1 MRNRFHALCPYFAM
15 FPESFA
21 EHWIERLTVPGDV
34 VLDPFSGRGTTAL
47 TALLLNRQAIA
58 CDTNAVAY
66 CVTRAKA
73 RAPKLNRL
81 KRRLA
86 ELEKTFRPSSWKRPA
101 AAMPEFFHLCY
112 ADQTLAQL
120 LYLRSQLSW
129 RSNDTDSM
137 IAALAL
143 GALHGDD
150 VESNNY
156 VSNQMPRTISTKPGY
171 SVRFWRRHRLRP
183 KNRDV
188 FEVLRGRAA
197 FRYESEIPHRK
208 GVVIFGDMRTLPR
221 RLASVANRVRC
232 VVTSPPYFNVT
243 NFEEDQWL
251 RLWFLGGPAFPRSTP
266 SSRDDR
272 HTNKYHYAD
281 FIGDMWRSL
290 RPLLASKA
298 HVVIRM
304 GARDIERR
312 VLSRWLAKG
321 AHSAG
326 LDIRL
331 VSSRISKLLNAQT
344 RSFRPGSTGCRFEV
358 DYHFEAVR

>member
-1 MRNRFHALCPYFAM
+1 M

-21 EHWIERLTVPGDV
+21 EHWIKRLTVPGDV

-47 TALLLNRQAIA
+47 TALLLNRRAVA

-73 RAPKLNRL
+73 RAPKLNRI
-81 KRRLA
+81 KRRLT
-86 ELEKTFRPSSWKRPA
+86 ELEKNFRPSSWDRRA
-101 AAMPEFFHLCY
+101 AAMPEFFQWCY
-112 ADQTLAQL
+112 AGQTLGQL

-129 RSNDTDSM
+129 KSNDTDSM

-156 VSNQMPRTISTKPGY
+156 LSNQMPRTISTKPGY
-171 SVRFWRRHRLRP
+171 SVRFWRKRRLRP

-188 FEVLRGRAA
+188 FEVLRGRAD
-197 FRYESEIPHRK
+197 FRYECEIPHRK
-208 GVVIFGDMRTLPR
+208 GVVIFGDMRSLPNHM
-221 RLASVANRVRC
+221 AAMPGKVRC

-251 RLWFLGGPAFPRSTP
+251 RLWFLGGPPFPRSSP

-272 HTNKYHYAD
+272 HTNKNLYAD
-281 FIGDMWRSL
+281 FIRDMWSSL
-290 RPLLASKA
+290 RPLLARKA

-304 GARDIERR
+304 GARDVERQ
-312 VLSRWLAKG
+312 VLSRWLVNG
-321 AHSAG
+321 AGSAG

-344 RSFRPGSTGCRFEV
+344 RSFRPGSIGCRFEV
-358 DYHFEAVR
+358 DYHFKAAR